1 MSSSTTPSSSP
12 RPPGDRLTASPEPN
26 STDGPAKPT
35 YTSLS
40 SLLRSPKPQQPAK
53 PDRDSG
59 WHLPSVEERP
69 ASLTGCGAS
78 RGRDRSQSRNR
89 GALEKKKKLSI
100 WQLMALTVSMGGSQI
115 AWTVE
120 LGYGTP
126 YLLSLGLSEQLTSL
140 VWLAGP
146 ISGLI
151 AQPLI
156 GAISDS
162 STSRYRRRYW
172 IVTATLLLVFSGL
185 GLAFTETVA
194 RALVD
199 LFGGGQGNW
208 DPRNAKLVQNTAIGI
223 AVFCFY
229 CLDFAL
235 NALQASLRNLV
246 LDITPGEQLATANA
260 WHGRFNHV
268 GNIVGF
274 TLGFLNLADFPLIR
288 LVGGGQFRKVCI
300 VALVLLTL
308 TVWITCWTQSEP
320 ERDNQ
325 FARRSTLRDVISTIY
340 EAVLHLPKP
349 VRRVCIVQ
357 IAAFMGWFPYLFYST
372 TYVAEV
378 MAQELGHEPDVDRA
392 TRAGSLALLIY
403 SFVAIFAGTL
413 LPYLA
418 QRDRRLL
425 AAEDHDED
433 DDADADID
441 RIREMVRQWKAEAAR
456 EGRPLKLPTM
466 PFMLRN
472 IWTSALVLFGT
483 IMMSTFF
490 IHKVWQAT
498 VAIAL
503 VGICW
508 AVACWVIIMEFL
520 KEMDEAKP
528 ASSGADHG
536 AARTLPPALAG
547 YRPAHARAASTP
559 AGPWRSQPASPS
571 RPAAPAVDE
580 RTPLARSFSTADLEQ
595 AIDYTGSG
603 PVAGGTVMGIHN
615 LAIVFPQFIIAV
627 VASVI
632 FRLADGEQPPTEGFA
647 DGARHAKTG
656 VAWVLRFGGLMA
668 FVGALICRKVP
679 PTKTEKAM
687 RRRLAEMREESAE

>member
-1 MSSSTTPSSSP
+1 MPATPP
-12 RPPGDRLTASPEPN
+12 H
-26 STDGPAKPT
+26 KHH
-35 YTSLS
+35 YTSLRSLIRTKGNDNPSAITDSLGPRPSRNS
-40 SLLRSPKPQQPAK
+40 SSSRSRERRPDPLGKA
-53 PDRDSG
+53 DRDKDK
-59 WHLPSVEERP
+59 
-69 ASLTGCGAS
+69 
-78 RGRDRSQSRNR
+78 GRLSTW
-89 GALEKKKKLSI
+89 KL
-100 WQLMALTVSMGGSQI
+100 MCLTVSMGGSQI

-162 STSRYRRRYW
+162 SHSRYRRRYW
-172 IVTATLLLVFSGL
+172 IATSTMLLVFSGL
-185 GLAFTETVA
+185 GLAFTEPIA
-194 RALVD
+194 KALVD
-199 LFGGGQGNW
+199 LTGGGQGDW
-208 DPRNAKLVQNTAIGI
+208 DPKTIRLVKNTAIAI
-223 AVFCFY
+223 AVFSFY

-274 TLGFLNLADFPLIR
+274 TMGFLNLGHVPIIR
-288 LVGGGQFRKVCI
+288 LVGGGQFRKVCV
-300 VALVLLTL
+300 VALILLVL
-308 TVWITCWTQSEP
+308 TVWITCWTQEEKEKDSIFGE
-320 ERDNQ
+320 
-325 FARRSTLRDVISTIY
+325 RRSKIRDVVGTIY

-349 VRRVCIVQ
+349 IRRVCIVQ

-378 MAQELGHEPDVDRA
+378 MAKEVHHKPDIDRA

-403 SFVAIFAGTL
+403 SFVAIIAGTL

-418 QRDRRLL
+418 ARDRRLL
-425 AAEDHDED
+425 KPTSEKLRDGEIEIENEDEEDEEHVEME
-433 DDADADID
+433 
-441 RIREMVRQWKAEAAR
+441 RIREMVQQWKAEAAR

-472 IWTSALVLFGT
+472 IWTAGLVIFGCL
-483 IMMSTFF
+483 MMSTFF
-490 IHKVWQAT
+490 ITKVWQAT
-498 VAIAL
+498 VMIAL

-508 AVACWVIIMEFL
+508 AIACWVPFAIIMEFL
-520 KEMDEAKP
+520 KELDDKP
-528 ASSGADHG
+528 SPRTSDGRPRPTH
-536 AARTLPPALAG
+536 ARTT
-547 YRPAHARAASTP
+547 STP
-559 AGPWRSQPASPS
+559 LGWRSHPNSPRGRASP
-571 RPAAPAVDE
+571 ADE
-580 RTPLARSFSTADLEQ
+580 RTPLTRSYSTADLEG
-595 AIDYTGSG
+595 ANEMEYTGRG
-603 PVAGGTVMGIHN
+603 PVAGGTIMGIHN

-627 VASVI
+627 VASII
-632 FRLADGEQPPTEGFA
+632 FKLADSQQPDVQPTLPETSGPH
-647 DGARHAKTG
+647 DQDKNG

-668 FVGALICRKVP
+668 FVGALVSRKVP

-687 RRRLAEMREESAE
+687 RRRLADMREESAE